1 MLGGDVRMANL
12 EASNHVARVLSV
24 ASQLAGVDTES
35 RIANSWRRCLTNHK
49 LDPARNNPPR
59 TLTEA
64 EVRRVTEPIED
75 LIRIAIPELEDLARV
90 LRDSGYCVNF
100 ADTNGT
106 MLVSRLPGG
115 DYERTFRDLKIYT
128 GSNFAEAYEGT
139 NGVGTALA
147 EQTPI
152 LVHRDEHFREQWSL
166 FTCGVAPLFDHCGK
180 LAGAVNISSCR
191 SDLDRTAHQL
201 ALSVAVAATRRME
214 NGTFETAGSRHCRVT
229 RGAGWSPMTT
239 TVG

>member
-1 MLGGDVRMANL
+1 M
-12 EASNHVARVLSV
+12 
-24 ASQLAGVDTES
+24 
-35 RIANSWRRCLTNHK
+35 
-49 LDPARNNPPR
+49 
-59 TLTEA
+59 TEA

-75 LIRIAIPELEDLARV
+75 LIRVAIPELEDLARV

-115 DYERTFRDLKIYT
+115 DYERTFRDLKVYT

-152 LVHRDEHFREQWSL
+152 LVHRDEHFLSS
-166 FTCGVAPLFDHCGK
+166 GASSPVAWRRCSIIAESW
-180 LAGAVNISSCR
+180 LA
-191 SDLDRTAHQL
+191 
-201 ALSVAVAATRRME
+201 
-214 NGTFETAGSRHCRVT
+214 
-229 RGAGWSPMTT
+229 P
-239 TVG
+239 